1 MIEPRALIQYR
12 DHHMLLLSR
21 AGHGKHSALG
31 VIADVWL
38 LSHCDWLVGT
48 HASAVSKATS
58 LR

>member
-1 MIEPRALIQYR
+1 
-12 DHHMLLLSR
+12 MLLLSR